1 MFTMKRSLVAAQ
13 LLLIFPGTL
22 FMAALFMR
30 SAQPRQFEPSH
41 SAQRLIDWFA
51 VHPPISLHLF
61 LMAMPFAALIIGCV
75 TLLHTFSNDA
85 DFRQML
91 AAVRA
96 HSATLLIASATMVA
110 GFILAVVAVHVITD

>member
-1 MFTMKRSLVAAQ
+1 MFTMKRSIAAAE
-13 LLLIFPGTL
+13 LLLIFPGAL

-41 SAQRLIDWFA
+41 SAQRLIDWFS

-61 LMAMPFAALIIGCV
+61 LMAMPFAALVIGCV
-75 TLLHTFSNDA
+75 TLLHAFSSDA
-85 DFRQML
+85 EFRQML
-91 AAVRA
+91 TAARA
-96 HSATLLIASATMVA
+96 QIATLLIAVATIVA